1 MPAQNLAWDDLRFI
15 LAIGK
20 EGSLSGAARRLGVN
34 HATVFR
40 RLKGMED
47 SIGVRLFERQP
58 DGYVAT
64 TAGAEAI
71 EIAEELEEKVATLE
85 RRIIGRDCKPSG
97 TVRLTTVES
106 ILLEVFPPMVD
117 RFRAKHP
124 EIELELISSTAQLN
138 LSRRD
143 ADVAVRATTTPPELL
158 VGRRLAGIAS
168 AAYAPLSYEPPEGL
182 ADLGRLPWIGYD
194 ESLAH
199 LKAARWLTRFLGEKP
214 PAIRVN
220 SVLSVKTMVEAGV
233 GVGFMPCFMGD
244 ISDKLQRV
252 VDPDQRWSSELWIL
266 THPDLR
272 HVPRV
277 RAVMDH
283 FAEEIA
289 VLRPLFEGERPRGG
303 RLSPLKPEG
312 DGLVPALVE
321 PLPTASPAAVAAG

>member
-1 MPAQNLAWDDLRFI
+1 MPAQTLAWDDLRFI

-20 EGSLSGAARRLGVN
+20 EGSLSGAARRLAVN

-40 RLKGMED
+40 RLKAMEEA
-47 SIGVRLFERQP
+47 IGVRLFERQP
-58 DGYVAT
+58 EGYVAT
-64 TAGAEAI
+64 AAGAEAI

-85 RRIIGRDCKPSG
+85 RRIVGRDCKPSG
-97 TVRLTTVES
+97 TVRITTVES
-106 ILLEVFPPMVD
+106 ILLEVFPAMVD

-143 ADVAVRATTTPPELL
+143 ADVAVRATPSPPELL
-158 VGRRLAGIAS
+158 VGRRLATIAS
-168 AAYAPLSYEPPEGL
+168 AAYAPAAFAPPSDLG
-182 ADLGRLPWIGYD
+182 DLGRLPWIGYD

-220 SVLSVKTMVEAGV
+220 NVLAVKTMVEAGV

-244 ISDKLQRV
+244 TGTSITRV
-252 VDPDQRWSSELWIL
+252 IDPDPQWNSDLWIL

-272 HVPRV
+272 QVPRV

-283 FAEEIA
+283 FAEELA
-289 VLRPLFEGERPRGG
+289 ALRPLFEGDRAKAGAKPA
-303 RLSPLKPEG
+303 LKASG
-312 DGLVPALVE
+312 DGVLALPVVG
-321 PLPTASPAAVAAG
+321 AAAAE